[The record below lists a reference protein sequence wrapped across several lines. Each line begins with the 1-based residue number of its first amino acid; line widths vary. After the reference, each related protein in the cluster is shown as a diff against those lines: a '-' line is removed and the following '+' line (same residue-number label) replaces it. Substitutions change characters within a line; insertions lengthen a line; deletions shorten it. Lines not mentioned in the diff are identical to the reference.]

1 MSFERILYTKEG
13 RIAHVTINRP
23 EKLNAVDPLTSA
35 ELLDAFTDFKED
47 DDIWVAILTG
57 AGDRAFSTGNDLVAT
72 AMRGQG
78 QGDMTPVRLAQFG
91 GITRGFE
98 CWKPIIAAI
107 NGYCLAGGL
116 EIALSCD
123 IRICSPNASFGLPEP
138 TRGITPSA
146 GGTQR
151 LPRAMPMAI
160 AMKLLMTGGR
170 IDAETALRA
179 GLVTDI
185 APQNE
190 LMAKAREIADEI
202 CGCGPLAVR
211 AVKEAVVRG
220 REMSLADGLNL
231 ENEKSR
237 EIGRTEDAREGPLA
251 FAQKR
256 KPEYKG
262 R

>member
-1 MSFERILYTKEG
+1 MPFERILYAKEG
-13 RIAHVTINRP
+13 RIAFVTINRP
-23 EKLNAVDPLTSA
+23 EKLNAIDPLTSA
-35 ELLDAFTDFKED
+35 ELLEAFTDFKED
-47 DDIWVAILTG
+47 DNVWVAILTG

-72 AMRGQG
+72 AMRAQG
-78 QGDMTPVRLAQFG
+78 QGDSRPVPLAAFG

-98 CWKPIIAAI
+98 CYKPIIAAI

-138 TRGITPSA
+138 TRGIIPGA

-151 LPRAMPMAI
+151 LPRVVPMAI

-170 IDAETALRA
+170 IDAETALRT
-179 GLVTDI
+179 GLVSDVV
-185 APQNE
+185 PQDQ

-202 CGCGPLAVR
+202 CNCGPLAVR
-211 AVKEAVVRG
+211 AVKEAVMRG
-220 REMSLADGLNL
+220 RELPLEEGLKI
-231 ENEKSR
+231 ETEKSR
-237 EIGRTEDAREGPLA
+237 DIGRTEDAREGPLA
-251 FAQKR
+251 FAEKR
-256 KPEYKG
+256 RPEYKG